1 MEKVGPWLIGQR
13 LRQDVRLPDGD
24 LLYTKEQVLTSFDID
39 FLRAFQIEAVD
50 VYDQEQNALPLKN
63 VKDTSRRDKAKGEQ
77 TEAISCEYEPCFS
90 LEDIQ
95 HFKQTLKEHVHTG
108 PLPIAMWLEMI
119 RSWIEHRSSSETI
132 FSLLPPLR
140 KRPVSDM
147 ELYFAEHALYTARL
161 TLYLAIQLGLT
172 DKLIERLALA
182 GLLADIGM
190 WRLPTHT
197 FWYRETYT
205 DTMRKTMET
214 HVSLS
219 FERLKHQLGL
229 PKETLAAVLAHHE
242 RMDGS
247 GYPLR
252 LKGERLS
259 IVTHLLAYADSIHAA
274 LTPRPYR
281 SAKTWG
287 ALVEE
292 FRLSQRHAYD
302 ATLFRVLDADL
313 KRLPSTVRVLLSDG
327 SWVNVQ
333 KPKDW
338 FDPWYPL
345 SDKTTEPLPLK
356 DIVRICKDS

>member
-172 DKLIERLALA
+172 DK
-182 GLLADIGM
+182 
-190 WRLPTHT
+190 
-197 FWYRETYT
+197 
-205 DTMRKTMET
+205 
-214 HVSLS
+214 
-219 FERLKHQLGL
+219 
-229 PKETLAAVLAHHE
+229 
-242 RMDGS
+242 
-247 GYPLR
+247 
-252 LKGERLS
+252 
-259 IVTHLLAYADSIHAA
+259 
-274 LTPRPYR
+274 
-281 SAKTWG
+281 
-287 ALVEE
+287 
-292 FRLSQRHAYD
+292 
-302 ATLFRVLDADL
+302 
-313 KRLPSTVRVLLSDG
+313 
-327 SWVNVQ
+327 
-333 KPKDW
+333 
-338 FDPWYPL
+338 
-345 SDKTTEPLPLK
+345 
-356 DIVRICKDS
+356 